1 MTTILFEDI
10 FFDTCFLLVPIN
22 DSPLCKKLSFFSLFF
37 NFLAAL
43 NILLKVY
50 GDET

>member
-22 DSPLCKKLSFFSLFF
+22 DSPLCKKLSFFLFLKFPGSTEYLPKSLR
-37 NFLAAL
+37 
-43 NILLKVY
+43 
-50 GDET
+50 G